1 MAPDGGHPPAEVIIG
16 IDIGTTAAKVSAFG
30 VGSSWR
36 HTVAREYPLLRP
48 RPGWEVQ
55 QPDVLVAAMLAAL
68 TDAVAACGG
77 ARVLALAV
85 SSAMHGLVGLDAARQ
100 PLTPLITWADSRAAE
115 VAADLRAAGVATELH
130 RRSGTPVHPM
140 SPLTKIMWFRR
151 HEPELFGRVRTWTG
165 LKGWIVWS
173 LTGTLATDLSSASG
187 TGLLDLS
194 TGEWSPPSLDLAGL
208 DPAQLPPVLATTDAR
223 GLRAVVARQVGL
235 PVATPVVLGAGDG
248 PLGNLGT
255 GALGAGVASLSI
267 GTSGAIRAV
276 VPRPFVDERGSLF
289 CYALTRD
296 QWVIGGAIS
305 NGGSVQ
311 RWAGEVF
318 GADLAD
324 GSAHPDDEAVLA
336 LAASI
341 PPGSDGLVALPF
353 LMAERAPLWDPA
365 LAGAFLGVRNRHT
378 RGHFIRACIEGVA
391 VQLWAILTQLE
402 EVVSVRSIRATG
414 GVFRSPLWRTIVADA
429 LDRPV
434 TVTDGAEGSA
444 LGAAAL
450 GLVGIGRVDS
460 LEDALRLLRPDGEG
474 DQQPTTPD
482 PGRVEI
488 YTRLHERIPALLADY
503 HELADLFAVKPPR
516 HP

>member
-1 MAPDGGHPPAEVIIG
+1 VVS
-16 IDIGTTAAKVSAFG
+16 TARA
-30 VGSSWR
+30 
-36 HTVAREYPLLRP
+36 
-48 RPGWEVQ
+48 
-55 QPDVLVAAMLAAL
+55 
-68 TDAVAACGG
+68 G
-77 ARVLALAV
+77 A
-85 SSAMHGLVGLDAARQ
+85 
-100 PLTPLITWADSRAAE
+100 
-115 VAADLRAAGVATELH
+115 LRAGPDLDRLE
-130 RRSGTPVHPM
+130 
-140 SPLTKIMWFRR
+140 
-151 HEPELFGRVRTWTG
+151 
-165 LKGWIVWS
+165 GWIVWS

-208 DPAQLPPVLATTDAR
+208 DPAQLPPVLATTDTL
-223 GLRAVVARQVGL
+223 GLSAAVARQVGL

-248 PLGNLGT
+248 PLATLGT
-255 GALGAGVASLSI
+255 GALGAGVAALSI

-296 QWVIGGAIS
+296 RWVIGGAIS

-324 GSAHPDDEAVLA
+324 GSARPDDEAVLA

-365 LAGAFLGVRNRHT
+365 LRGAFLGVRDRHT

-402 EVVSVRSIRATG
+402 EAVPVRSIRATG
-414 GVFRSPLWRTIVADA
+414 GVFRSPLWRTIVTDA

-450 GLVGIGRVDS
+450 GLLGIGRADS

-482 PGRVEI
+482 PERVEV
-488 YTRLHERIPALLADY
+488 YSRLRTRIPALLADY
-503 HELADLFAVKPPR
+503 HELADLFAVKTSRR
-516 HP
+516 HA